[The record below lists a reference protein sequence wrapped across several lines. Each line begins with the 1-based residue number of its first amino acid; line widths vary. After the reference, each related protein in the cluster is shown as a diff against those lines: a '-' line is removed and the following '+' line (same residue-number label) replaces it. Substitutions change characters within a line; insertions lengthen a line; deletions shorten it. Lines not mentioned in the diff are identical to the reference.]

1 MYPLIDQ
8 LFQTKCSNREF
19 IKCRTPHTCKRH
31 LHDFQVFLHAKVLT
45 SRMKRFHM
53 WWMYFW
59 PVKNHQQ
66 EFHMSF
72 LSSENHLTPC
82 LDVAVTDDR
91 CKSATHLSYGILP
104 FNEVEPEWALK
115 CCYVKSHPADPHRR
129 QHQREQHGWREGGTR
144 GLKSGEKD
152 ATHLQMT
159 SRLTVM
165 LSFSLPASLHFFLSL
180 SLLSFTHS
188 LHLFVLIST
197 SLSFYLNLS
206 FSSFFSVWLF
216 NAHTHT
222 HII

>member
-45 SRMKRFHM
+45 SQMKRFHM

-91 CKSATHLSYGILP
+91 CKSATHLWYGILP

-129 QHQREQHGWREGGTR
+129 QHQREQHGLIN
-144 GLKSGEKD
+144 LKSSPALLPD
-152 ATHLQMT
+152 AFIAASSPHCEAQM
-159 SRLTVM
+159 L
-165 LSFSLPASLHFFLSL
+165 LKFFLL
-180 SLLSFTHS
+180 KRMFYQVKTMTTSFK
-188 LHLFVLIST
+188 
-197 SLSFYLNLS
+197 
-206 FSSFFSVWLF
+206 
-216 NAHTHT
+216 AKM
-222 HII
+222 